1 MILQLNLNIQKE
13 FIKNKRDAELV
24 MKGVCIKGDT
34 FLYIFMENLS
44 MEKKANCIED

>member
-24 MKGVCIKGDT
+24 IEGSFHQERYFFIYIYGEFEYGKEGK
-34 FLYIFMENLS
+34 LY
-44 MEKKANCIED
+44 